1 MTQDPR
7 AELLRGTLPHVA
19 FDGWSDRA
27 LKSGAADVDIPQ
39 QTARALFPDGG
50 AEMIELHS
58 QLLDNEMERRLVA
71 EGISEMRVRDRVG
84 YAMKLRLALAAED
97 REAVRRAVTYLALPG
112 HSALS
117 ARILYRTVDMIW
129 RCAGDKATDWNF
141 YSKRGLLSGVYASAV
156 LFMLQDGSPDCAET
170 AEFVDRRI
178 ADVMRLPKV
187 VDWLR
192 RPFGS
197 MTRKVRPQAPRL

>member
-1 MTQDPR
+1 MTHDSR
-7 AELLRGTLPHVA
+7 AELLHATLPHVA

-27 LKSGAADVDIPQ
+27 LKSGAADVGIPQ
-39 QTARALFPDGG
+39 HTARALFPDGG
-50 AEMIELHS
+50 TEMIELHS

-84 YAMKLRLALAAED
+84 YAVKVRLALAAED
-97 REAVRRAVTYLALPG
+97 REAVRRALTYLAMPG

-117 ARILYRTVDMIW
+117 MRILYRTVDMIW

-156 LFMLQDGSPDCAET
+156 LFMLQDDSPDCAET
-170 AEFVDRRI
+170 AEFIDRRI
-178 ADVMRLPKV
+178 ADVMRLPKI
-187 VDWLR
+187 VDRLR

-197 MTRKVRPQAPRL
+197 LTRKVRSQAPRL

>member
-1 MTQDPR
+1 MTD
-7 AELLRGTLPHVA
+7 ELRVALLSGVLPHVP

-27 LKSGAADVDIPQ
+27 LKAGATDIGMSH
-39 QTARALFPDGG
+39 QTAQALFPDGG

-58 QLLDNEMERRLVA
+58 QILDNEMERRLIA
-71 EGISEMRVRDRVG
+71 EGIFDMRVRDRVG
-84 YAMKLRLALAAED
+84 YAVKMRLSLASDD
-97 REAVRRAVTYLALPG
+97 REAVGRAVTFLALPG

-117 ARILYRTVDMIW
+117 ARILYRTVDVIW
-129 RCAGDKATDWNF
+129 RSVGDTATDWNF

-156 LFMLQDGSPDCAET
+156 LFMLQDASPDCADTE
-170 AEFVDRRI
+170 AYVDRRI

-187 VDWLR
+187 IERLR

-197 MTRKVRPQAPRL
+197 FARRVRPQAPRL

>member
-1 MTQDPR
+1 MTHDSR
-7 AELLRGTLPHVA
+7 EKLLRGTLPHVA

-27 LKSGAADVDIPQ
+27 LKSGAADVGIPQ

-58 QLLDNEMERRLVA
+58 QLLDNEMERLLVA
-71 EGISEMRVRDRVG
+71 EGTSEKRVRNRVG
-84 YAMKLRLALAAED
+84 NAVKVRLALAAED
-97 REAVRRAVTYLALPG
+97 REAVRWAVTYLAIPG

-117 ARILYRTVDMIW
+117 ARILYRTVDLIW

-141 YSKRGLLSGVYASAV
+141 YSKRGLLLGVYASAA
-156 LFMLQDGSPDCAET
+156 LFMLQDDSPDCVET
-170 AEFVDRRI
+170 AAFVDRRI
-178 ADVMRLPKV
+178 TDVMRLPKV
-187 VDWLR
+187 VERLR

-197 MTRKVRPQAPRL
+197 MSLKVRPQAPRL

>member
-1 MTQDPR
+1 MRPSRRLPLPAAHGGSLLVNVQRSTTLSRRWRRGRGVVRRRMTQDPR
-7 AELLRGTLPHVA
+7 AELLRGTMPHVA

-27 LKSGAADVDIPQ
+27 LKLGAVDVGIPQ

-84 YAMKLRLALAAED
+84 YAVKMRLALAAVD
-97 REAVRRAVTYLALPG
+97 REVVRRAVTYLAMPG

-117 ARILYRTVDMIW
+117 VRILYRTIDMIW

-141 YSKRGLLSGVYASAV
+141 YSKRGLLSA
-156 LFMLQDGSPDCAET
+156 
-170 AEFVDRRI
+170 
-178 ADVMRLPKV
+178 
-187 VDWLR
+187 
-192 RPFGS
+192 
-197 MTRKVRPQAPRL
+197 

>member
-1 MTQDPR
+1 MTHDSR
-7 AELLRGTLPHVA
+7 TDLLRGTLPHVA

-27 LKSGAADVDIPQ
+27 LKSGAADVGISQ
-39 QTARALFPDGG
+39 EAARALFPDGG

-58 QLLDNEMERRLVA
+58 HLLDNEMERRLVA
-71 EGISEMRVRDRVG
+71 EVTSGMRVRDRVG
-84 YAMKLRLALAAED
+84 YAVKVRLALAAED
-97 REAVRRAVTYLALPG
+97 REAVRRAVTYLAMPS

-117 ARILYRTVDMIW
+117 VRILYRTVDMIW

-156 LFMLQDGSPDCAET
+156 LFMLQDGSPDCADT

-187 VDWLR
+187 VDRLR
-192 RPFGS
+192 RPFGLLS
-197 MTRKVRPQAPRL
+197 RKVRPQAPRL

>member
-1 MTQDPR
+1 MTHDPR

-27 LKSGAADVDIPQ
+27 LKSGAADVGIPQ

-71 EGISEMRVRDRVG
+71 EGFSEMRVRDRVG
-84 YAMKLRLALAAED
+84 YAVKVRLALAIED
-97 REAVRRAVTYLALPG
+97 REAVRRALTYLAMPG

-117 ARILYRTVDMIW
+117 VRILYRTVDMIW

-141 YSKRGLLSGVYASAV
+141 YSKRGLLSGIYASAV
-156 LFMLQDGSPDCAET
+156 LFMLQDDSPDCVET
-170 AEFVDRRI
+170 GAFIDRRI
-178 ADVMRLPKV
+178 AEIMYLPKV
-187 VDWLR
+187 VDRLR
-192 RPFGS
+192 QQFGS
-197 MTRKVRPQAPRL
+197 MTRKVGPQAPRL